1 MKLKVKYY
9 YPVTADD
16 IINIYDIDDI
26 DDKIK
31 ISWSFNGKEEKARY
45 LKIKIDEVKRRY
57 FKCYNHKIYLDMCL
71 TVNVDIK

>member
-1 MKLKVKYY
+1 MKVKYY
-9 YPVTADD
+9 YAVTADD
-16 IINIYDIDDI
+16 VSNIYDIDDN

-31 ISWSFNGKEEKARY
+31 MLWSFNGKEEKARY
-45 LKIKIDEVKRRY
+45 LKIKKDEAKRRY

>member
-1 MKLKVKYY
+1 MKVKYY

-26 DDKIK
+26 DDKTK

-45 LKIKIDEVKRRY
+45 LKIKKDEAKRRY

-71 TVNVDIK
+71 MVNVDIK

>member
-1 MKLKVKYY
+1 MKVKYY

-16 IINIYDIDDI
+16 VINIYDIDDI

-45 LKIKIDEVKRRY
+45 LKIKKDEYVPTT
-57 FKCYNHKIYLDMCL
+57 NWIL
-71 TVNVDIK
+71 I

>member
-1 MKLKVKYY
+1 MKVKYY

-16 IINIYDIDDI
+16 IINIYDIDEI

-31 ISWSFNGKEEKARY
+31 ISLSFNGKEEKARY
-45 LKIKIDEVKRRY
+45 LKIKKDEAERRY

>member
-1 MKLKVKYY
+1 MKVKYY

-31 ISWSFNGKEEKARY
+31 ISWSFDGKEEKARY
-45 LKIKIDEVKRRY
+45 LKIKKDEAKRRY

-71 TVNVDIK
+71 MVNVDIK

>member
-1 MKLKVKYY
+1 MKVKYY

-16 IINIYDIDDI
+16 TINICDIDDI

-45 LKIKIDEVKRRY
+45 LKIKKDEAERRY